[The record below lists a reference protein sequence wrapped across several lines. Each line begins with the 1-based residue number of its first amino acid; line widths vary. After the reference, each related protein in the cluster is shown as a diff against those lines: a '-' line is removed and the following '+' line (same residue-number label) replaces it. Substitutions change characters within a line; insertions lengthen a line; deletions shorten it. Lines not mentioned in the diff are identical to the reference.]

1 MYRQLSENSHVV
13 FTTIAI
19 FRVCAIK
26 SVKFVDKMSFS
37 CYSYNNT
44 KNKCDERDGVHQVL
58 SYRELREGA
67 TQQINRWKYT
77 CEQQAEI

>member
-1 MYRQLSENSHVV
+1 MKKRKN
-13 FTTIAI
+13 
-19 FRVCAIK
+19 
-26 SVKFVDKMSFS
+26 VKFVDKMSFS

-67 TQQINRWKYT
+67 TQQTGRWKYT
-77 CEQQAEI
+77 CEQQAEP